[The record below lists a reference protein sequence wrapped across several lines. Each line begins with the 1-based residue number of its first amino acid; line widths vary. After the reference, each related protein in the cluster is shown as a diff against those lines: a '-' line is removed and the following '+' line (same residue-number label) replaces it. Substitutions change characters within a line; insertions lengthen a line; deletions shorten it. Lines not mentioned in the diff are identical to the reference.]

1 MNCAEARAALGV
13 DVLGA
18 LDPAE
23 STELREHLA
32 GCPDCQ
38 AAQAELADVPTL
50 LGLVSADEVIDGFPH
65 PDERGLERLQ
75 ERVRAERG
83 RERRGRWRTALV
95 AAALVAI
102 AVGGGGWAVGRW
114 VTPHQPVALPT
125 PSAQPTTP
133 SASAQP
139 TTPSPGPSSA
149 TPHLTAPPVEWSA
162 VDPDSNVNAVVTMNP
177 VAWGT
182 KVDIVL
188 TGVKK
193 GDVCSLVVYDASGNR
208 WDGGSWKV
216 AYDKGVRWSGGV
228 AVSAD
233 QVSRIEIFAPGYE
246 SIVKLEG

>member
-13 DVLGA
+13 AILGA

-23 STELREHLA
+23 LAALRDHVA

-50 LGLVSADEVIDGFPH
+50 LGLVSADEVIHGFPH
-65 PDERGLERLQ
+65 PDERGLGRLQ
-75 ERVRAERG
+75 ERVRSERA
-83 RERRGRWRTALV
+83 RERRGRWRTTLV
-95 AAALVAI
+95 AAALVLVT
-102 AVGGGGWAVGRW
+102 VGGGGWAVGRW
-114 VTPHQPVALPT
+114 VTPQRPVALPT

-133 SASAQP
+133 APSGSP
-139 TTPSPGPSSA
+139 TTPSPGATPS
-149 TPHLTAPPVEWSA
+149 PHLTAPPVEWSA
-162 VDPDSNVNAVVTMNP
+162 VDPDSNVDAVVTMNP

-188 TGVKK
+188 QGVKK
-193 GDVCSLVVYDASGNR
+193 GDVCSLVVYDETGRR

-228 AVSAD
+228 AVPSD
-233 QVSRIEIFAPGYE
+233 QVTKIEIFAPGYKP
-246 SIVKLEG
+246 IVKLEG

>member
-23 STELREHLA
+23 SAELREHLA

-50 LGLVSADEVIDGFPH
+50 LGLVSADEVIHGFPH
-65 PDERGLERLQ
+65 PDEPGLERLQ
-75 ERVRAERG
+75 ERVRAERA
-83 RERRGRWRTALV
+83 RERRGRWRAGLV

-114 VTPHQPVALPT
+114 VTPQLPVALPT
-125 PSAQPTTP
+125 PTAPQATP
-133 SASAQP
+133 SA
-139 TTPSPGPSSA
+139 TTPSPGPSTP

-162 VDPDSNVNAVVTMNP
+162 VDPKSNVNAVVTMNP
-177 VAWGT
+177 VPWGT

-188 TGVKK
+188 KGVKK
-193 GDVCSLVVYDASGNR
+193 GDVCSLVVYDAAGHR

-228 AVSAD
+228 AVPAD
-233 QVSRIEIFAPGYE
+233 QVARIEIFAPGYE
-246 SIVKLEG
+246 PIVKLEG